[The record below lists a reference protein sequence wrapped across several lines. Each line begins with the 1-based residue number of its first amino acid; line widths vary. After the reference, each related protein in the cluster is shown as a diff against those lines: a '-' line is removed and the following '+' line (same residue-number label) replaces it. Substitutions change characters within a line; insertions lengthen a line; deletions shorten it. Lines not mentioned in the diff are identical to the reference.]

1 MLAEK
6 TAFLLQRLQYPLIF
20 LKKQALFLS
29 KKFLQRLY
37 SAMARVMAE
46 DGAMNL
52 SINHTTQ
59 KRTLAPRRQLL

>member
-1 MLAEK
+1 MLAGK

-29 KKFLQRLY
+29 EEFLQRLY

-52 SINHTTQ
+52 SINHTT
-59 KRTLAPRRQLL
+59 KN